1 MATLAN
7 GDVVVTTSRTP
18 FLDAA
23 RRLLELGYPADA
35 VIAMRHAGSVVDSL
49 RATIGNAARLTVKE
63 KAAGS
68 VPRFARWEPYRS
80 SPVSPPIAPEY
91 GTVVGRAPHSRSPR
105 SDHPWQAEPYR
116 EALANRF
123 RNAVDLTDSFSR
135 SGLARAGTGAKLGD
149 VVASL
154 AYKSTAREKNFQR
167 IAIVDDTFTRGVTVA
182 ATVIHLRQH
191 GLPEE
196 CHIVVAC
203 PLWLDTVKPAA
214 SLA

>member
-1 MATLAN
+1 MLIETIRVPVCDPRFEVRVFALHKGRDAGPFAYLQAARQGTHRVLGKDLEQMAVAIQYKQNLPRYKANLAAAID
-7 GDVVVTTSRTP
+7 GP
-18 FLDAA
+18 LDAF
-23 RRLLELGYPADA
+23 L
-35 VIAMRHAGSVVDSL
+35 
-49 RATIGNAARLTVKE
+49 
-63 KAAGS
+63 
-68 VPRFARWEPYRS
+68 
-80 SPVSPPIAPEY
+80 
-91 GTVVGRAPHSRSPR
+91 SPR

-167 IAIVDDTFTRGVTVA
+167 IAIVDDTFTRGVTVT

>member
-1 MATLAN
+1 
-7 GDVVVTTSRTP
+7 
-18 FLDAA
+18 
-23 RRLLELGYPADA
+23 
-35 VIAMRHAGSVVDSL
+35 
-49 RATIGNAARLTVKE
+49 
-63 KAAGS
+63 
-68 VPRFARWEPYRS
+68 
-80 SPVSPPIAPEY
+80 
-91 GTVVGRAPHSRSPR
+91 
-105 SDHPWQAEPYR
+105 
-116 EALANRF
+116 
-123 RNAVDLTDSFSR
+123 
-135 SGLARAGTGAKLGD
+135 